1 MPSRRSRTPGASPAP
16 RSGRP
21 SLQQEPGRPEERHTL
36 PASRVREWAAGR
48 KDTEP
53 HPRSSRAS
61 GPRHADAPRSRR
73 SSAGLAPGPGPSD
86 RLQPPPADPHPRVH
100 SPGPRRLSVAPPS
113 ALCPGR
119 SPHPRP
125 AAQRVLR
132 PFGSS
137 VRPRPGPPHSRGE
150 GAAEPASGARERG
163 RGPRIRRRRRS
174 RRLRAARGEAAG
186 GRGGSRSS
194 PAAPPQRRPGSAA
207 TGPGAPPTAA
217 CPTVAAGPCGLG
229 LGHGGQS
236 DWPRPPRSRQRRR
249 APAPHPAGGARY
261 LLQVLVDGD
270 VRHGRSLRRKWAGPR
285 ARPRP
290 PHFRLEVRPFPRAS
304 LPAFPARGFRRERV
318 RRSVRPGPAWRRARA
333 EEGRALRCDSPPSL
347 RGDAPFAPLGSS
359 AHPSPRPLTGPAP
372 RRRLPS
378 TVAGAPRSAA
388 ARGGVGV
395 RPGPG
400 SRRAGGAAVGRPG
413 RRGREARPPARPGRR
428 DGAGRALLPGRR
440 HGRRD
445 PQEGRPVGARRT
457 HQRPHEARVPRRGRR
472 GLQARRRRLQET
484 SHQEFPRWVRGGRP
498 GAGGAGSAGPGRRGL
513 RGGGGGP
520 RGGDSGRRKYR
531 PGRAG
536 VAGAGGGPGEV

>member
-1 MPSRRSRTPGASPAP
+1 MPSRRPRTPGASPAP

-186 GRGGSRSS
+186 GRGGARSS
-194 PAAPPQRRPGSAA
+194 PAAPPAAPSRVGGHRPRRP
-207 TGPGAPPTAA
+207 
-217 CPTVAAGPCGLG
+217 
-229 LGHGGQS
+229 S
-236 DWPRPPRSRQRRR
+236 DRRLPHRRR
-249 APAPHPAGGARY
+249 WPLRPRTRARRAKRLAPAPTLPPAPPGAR
-261 LLQVLVDGD
+261 
-270 VRHGRSLRRKWAGPR
+270 
-285 ARPRP
+285 
-290 PHFRLEVRPFPRAS
+290 
-304 LPAFPARGFRRERV
+304 
-318 RRSVRPGPAWRRARA
+318 
-333 EEGRALRCDSPPSL
+333 
-347 RGDAPFAPLGSS
+347 
-359 AHPSPRPLTGPAP
+359 
-372 RRRLPS
+372 S
-378 TVAGAPRSAA
+378 TP
-388 ARGGVGV
+388 
-395 RPGPG
+395 
-400 SRRAGGAAVGRPG
+400 
-413 RRGREARPPARPGRR
+413 
-428 DGAGRALLPGRR
+428 
-440 HGRRD
+440 
-445 PQEGRPVGARRT
+445 
-457 HQRPHEARVPRRGRR
+457 RGRR
-472 GLQARRRRLQET
+472 ALPA
-484 SHQEFPRWVRGGRP
+484 
-498 GAGGAGSAGPGRRGL
+498 AGTG
-513 RGGGGGP
+513 
-520 RGGDSGRRKYR
+520 
-531 PGRAG
+531 
-536 VAGAGGGPGEV
+536 